1 MIIDW
6 QSLYDGFL
14 LIVQPEYLL
23 LAFIGVL
30 FGTVLGMIPGLTG
43 SIGMAILLP
52 MTFFMEPLAVLCLLL
67 GIYAGGL
74 YGGSISAIL
83 INTPGTPGAVMTALD
98 GYQLTKQGR
107 PLFSLFLGM
116 ISSTMGGLTGVIIL
130 ILSVNTFGRLVLK
143 LGSAELFM
151 IVFLALSIIATIS
164 PGSMAKT
171 LFAGFVGI
179 MLGTVGMSA
188 TGLVR
193 GTMGSLYL
201 IEGVPF
207 IPALVGVFALSEAL
221 ILAKSEFLIDIET
234 RQNVFKQSILKEMF
248 AALKEV
254 IKRPILFM
262 KSTILGVFIGALPAA
277 GGSAASVVAYGEA
290 KRSSK
295 TSETFGKGNVE
306 GVIASESAN
315 NACEGGSMATTFIL
329 GIPGSAAGAV
339 ILSAFYLQGWVPGPR
354 LFMDHKEV
362 MYGVLN
368 IMFLEQFMLMLSGF
382 IVITIAYRVIKLPN
396 SIIAPCL
403 VMMSCVGAYA
413 YRGSMFDVGIVVFF
427 GILAFILRDLGYPVI
442 ALILGIL
449 LGGMVDEQLIR
460 TGQRFAGD
468 FLVFFQRP
476 ICLTLVILTALSLA
490 RSLYMDYKRGLLS
503 IWEKPENEAENT
515 NS

>member
-14 LIVQPEYLL
+14 LTVQPEYLL

-30 FGTVLGMIPGLTG
+30 FGTILGMIPGLTG

-83 INTPGTPGAVMTALD
+83 VNTPGTPGAVVTALD

-107 PLFSLFLGM
+107 PLYSLFVAM
-116 ISSTMGGLTGVIIL
+116 FSSTLGGLMGVFIL

-143 LGSAELFM
+143 LGSAEMFM

-171 LFAGFVGI
+171 LFVGFVGI

-188 TGLVR
+188 TGLIR
-193 GTMGSLYL
+193 GTMGNLYL

-221 ILAKSEFLIDIET
+221 ILAKSEFMMDIET
-234 RQNVFKQSILKEMF
+234 RQNVFKQNIFKEMIS
-248 AALKEV
+248 AIKEI
-254 IKRPILFM
+254 IKRPILFI
-262 KSTILGVFIGALPAA
+262 KSVILGVVIGALPAA
-277 GGSAASVVAYGEA
+277 GGSASNVVAYGEA

-295 TSETFGKGNVE
+295 SSETFGKGNVE
-306 GVIASESAN
+306 GLIAAESAN

-354 LFMDHKEV
+354 LFMDHKDV

-368 IMFLEQFMLMLSGF
+368 IMFLEQFMMMLAGF
-382 IVITIAYRVIKLPN
+382 MVIALAYRVIKLPN

-403 VMMSCVGAYA
+403 IMMSCIGAYA
-413 YRGSMFDVGIVVFF
+413 YRGSMFDVGVVVFF
-427 GILAFILRDLGYPVI
+427 GIVAFILRDLGYPVI
-442 ALILGIL
+442 ALILGLL

-468 FLVFFQRP
+468 FLIFFQRP
-476 ICLTLVILTALSLA
+476 ISLTFAILIILSLT
-490 RSLYMDYKRGLLS
+490 RSIYMDYKRGLLS
-503 IWEKPENEAENT
+503 IWEKPDSETENT
-515 NS
+515 NG